1 MDLEFQSKIKNLKS
15 SILGGFSII
24 NLKSKIKNLLQMAI
38 DEDVGSG
45 DVTTLSVIPAEQQG
59 RAVVF
64 GREPFV
70 LSGSKPFR
78 TIFELLDAEVRI
90 DCLFSDGE
98 MIEPNI
104 SVFSIEGRVRTLLT
118 GERTALNFAQRLCG
132 VATLTRKMA
141 DAISGTR
148 CQLLDTRKT
157 TPLWRSLEKEAV
169 RHGGGRN
176 HRFGLADG
184 ILIKDNHIAA
194 AGGINESVRR
204 ARENAPHT
212 LRVEIEVENLDQLN
226 EAIAAG
232 ADIVLLDNFTLEKL
246 KQAVAI
252 GKGRVLLEASGGVNL
267 QTVRAIAET
276 GVDFV
281 SCGALTHS
289 ARAIDLTMEFS

>member
-1 MDLEFQSKIKNLKS
+1 MDELFRMA
-15 SILGGFSII
+15 
-24 NLKSKIKNLLQMAI
+24 LL
-38 DEDVGSG
+38 EDVGSG
-45 DVTTLSVIPAEQQG
+45 DVTTLSVIPADLEG
-59 RAVVF
+59 SAVVF

-70 LSGSKPFR
+70 LSGSGPFR
-78 TIFELLDAEVRI
+78 KIFELLDPEI
-90 DCLFSDGE
+90 KIECPFPDGE
-98 MIEPNI
+98 QLGPNVA
-104 SVFSIEGRVRTLLT
+104 VFRLQGRVRTILT
-118 GERTALNFAQRLCG
+118 GERTALNFAQRLSG

-141 DAISGTR
+141 DAIAGTGCR
-148 CQLLDTRKT
+148 LLDTRKT
-157 TPLWRSLEKEAV
+157 SPLWRSLEKEAV

-194 AGGINESVRR
+194 AGGIKESVRR
-204 ARENAPHT
+204 AREGAPHT
-212 LRVEIEVENLDQLN
+212 LRIEIEVENIEQLN

-232 ADIVLLDNFTLEKL
+232 ADIVMLDNFTLDMLE
-246 KQAVAI
+246 QAAAI

-289 ARAIDLTMEFS
+289 ARAIDLTLEFSQASPSRRD